1 MTLIMKMYYCRF
13 NLKTTG
19 TLRIPKTT
27 APTKMYQGIAKCS
40 IPGALVSEKNSL
52 MMYQVLAEKDIR
64 TGLAMAAIAAPLVF
78 ALLNRK

>member
-1 MTLIMKMYYCRF
+1 MYYRRF
-13 NLKTTG
+13 NLKATG

-52 MMYQVLAEKDIR
+52 MMYQVLAEKDIK
-64 TGLAMAAIAAPLVF
+64 TGLATEAMAEALVF
-78 ALLNRK
+78 AFLNNK